1 MKRKISLITVMTLL
15 VFSMVGC
22 GKAKSND
29 DAKVDNST
37 TQKTESVTKK
47 EQVTTEVKKDEP
59 SKSEEASSEVVA
71 SGEVKEDNNEVKPA
85 DNGGEVKEPE
95 KSEEVKNE
103 VVSTEPAATEPAKEE
118 PTKAETP
125 KEEINKNNCDKAV
138 SFEIGADSDIDI
150 VNDLI
155 SRFGVKSVSK
165 GDVINLSEY
174 CDWDALS
181 SSLKSGIL
189 NGIGTSFELN
199 SNHDMNDPSF
209 VFNVYDSA
217 NLAFGIEVNRRNNKI
232 LAFYCKK

>member
-1 MKRKISLITVMTLL
+1 MKRKISLIMVMTLL

-125 KEEINKNNCDKAV
+125 KEEINSTNADAIASSNFSSDTDEAIANELVKN
-138 SFEIGADSDIDI
+138 
-150 VNDLI
+150 
-155 SRFGVKSVSK
+155 FGRKTVSK
-165 GDVINLSEY
+165 GEVINLRDY
-174 CDWDALS
+174 CDWDSFS
-181 SSLKSGIL
+181 SAFKGEFLT
-189 NGIGTSFELN
+189 GIGNDFELN
-199 SNHDMNDPSF
+199 YEHDLNDPSF
-209 VFNVYDSA
+209 TFNAFDKADMVFEVSVSRRGSHRLSA
-217 NLAFGIEVNRRNNKI
+217 YA
-232 LAFYCKK
+232 KK